1 MCTMHMLTNWLVI
14 CDMAS
19 GNSQESMSPKVELD
33 MTDEGKQWL
42 ELLVDK
48 TMNSCSDT
56 EIRHLAATSV
66 SKKVIMQNS

>member
-1 MCTMHMLTNWLVI
+1 
-14 CDMAS
+14 
-19 GNSQESMSPKVELD
+19 MSTKVELD

-56 EIRHLAATSV
+56 EIRHLVATSV
-66 SKKVIMQNS
+66 SKMVIMQNLLN

>member
-1 MCTMHMLTNWLVI
+1 
-14 CDMAS
+14 
-19 GNSQESMSPKVELD
+19 MSTKVELD

-66 SKKVIMQNS
+66 SKIVIMQSLLN